1 MSTLWYGLKQGIKSI
16 IQNKIFSLAA
26 IGTITACLFLL
37 GVFYSLLTNFQHM
50 VYNAES
56 TVGIIVFFDENATQ
70 AQISSI
76 GQQIK
81 ARKEVERVDYV
92 SADEAWN
99 RFKSEI
105 LEDQQ
110 EMVNVFGND
119 NPLANSSSYEVYL
132 KDVTKQSEM
141 VSFIESLSG
150 VRKVN
155 SAQEA
160 ATGFGS
166 FNMLVGY
173 VSVSI
178 ILLLILVSVF
188 LIYSAVDM
196 GINVRK
202 DEIAIMKLIGATD
215 LFVRLPFIVEGIIYR
230 FSLLGTFRMAGICQY
245 RRSVPRTDSIVP
257 WHWSRHWCD
266 RKYDVGKKASSCIAR
281 RHSGNRSPREKEAMQ
296 TVIYRGTDWSEQ
308 R

>member
-37 GVFYSLLTNFQHM
+37 GVFYSLFTNFQHM

-81 ARKEVERVDYV
+81 ARKEVDRVDYV
-92 SADEAWN
+92 SADEAWS

-110 EMVNVFGND
+110 EMINVFGND

-155 SAQEA
+155 SAQDA

-215 LFVRLPFIVEGIIYR
+215 LFVRLPFIVEGITMGIIGAAIPLVITGVLYDNVVR
-230 FSLLGTFRMAGICQY
+230 FIVSHFSALSGWLAFVSTEEVFRVLIPLCLGIGVGIGVIGSTM
-245 RRSVPRTDSIVP
+245 SV
-257 WHWSRHWCD
+257 
-266 RKYDVGKKASSCIAR
+266 RKHLHV
-281 RHSGNRSPREKEAMQ
+281 
-296 TVIYRGTDWSEQ
+296 
-308 R
+308 

>member
-110 EMVNVFGND
+110 EMVSVFGND

-215 LFVRLPFIVEGIIYR
+215 LFVRLPFIVEGITMGLSER
-230 FSLLGTFRMAGICQY
+230 QFR
-245 RRSVPRTDSIVP
+245 
-257 WHWSRHWCD
+257 W
-266 RKYDVGKKASSCIAR
+266 
-281 RHSGNRSPREKEAMQ
+281 
-296 TVIYRGTDWSEQ
+296 
-308 R
+308 

>member
-1 MSTLWYGLKQGIKSI
+1 MSTLWYGLKQGVKSI

-37 GVFYSLLTNFQHM
+37 GVFYSLFTNFQHM

-56 TVGIIVFFDENATQ
+56 TVGIIVFFDEDATQ

-76 GQQIK
+76 GEQIK
-81 ARKEVERVDYV
+81 GRKEVEKVDYV

-99 RFKSEI
+99 RFKSEV
-105 LEDQQ
+105 LQDQQ
-110 EMVNVFGND
+110 EMLTVFGND
-119 NPLANSSSYEVYL
+119 NPLEHSASYEVYL
-132 KDVTKQSEM
+132 KDVTKQSEI
-141 VSFIESLSG
+141 VSYIEGLSG

-155 SAQEA
+155 SAQDV

-166 FNMLVGY
+166 FNMLIGY
-173 VSVSI
+173 VSISIIVLLIMVSI
-178 ILLLILVSVF
+178 F

-215 LFVRLPFIVEGIIYR
+215 LFVRLPFIVEGIVMGLVGAAIPLAITRILYER
-230 FSLLGTFRMAGICQY
+230 VVSFIMEHFSTLSGWLAFVGAGEVFGVLVPLCIGIGVGIGVLGSTM
-245 RRSVPRTDSIVP
+245 SV
-257 WHWSRHWCD
+257 
-266 RKYDVGKKASSCIAR
+266 RKHLHV
-281 RHSGNRSPREKEAMQ
+281 
-296 TVIYRGTDWSEQ
+296 
-308 R
+308 